1 MMAHMERH
9 DVPFALQPFAGEAMA
24 HAFAGIEVAL
34 RAAGCRVLLVSY
46 GYSEGRDVRS
56 LDADGVVATLGEA
69 ADRLLD

>member
-1 MMAHMERH
+1 LATLSACRWS
-9 DVPFALQPFAGEAMA
+9 PPATCICICA
-24 HAFAGIEVAL
+24 
-34 RAAGCRVLLVSY
+34 RAAGCKVLLVSY